1 MTGLVQG
8 TTPYPWPY
16 DEGLARDRTA
26 LVVLGWND
34 AWWHRCQAPDRV
46 VATIDRLA
54 AEVGLVVVVEQ
65 PSRTRGAGPERSGQ
79 PGQHVHHIRGQTQ
92 DVTTVPPVNGAVR
105 VAAAG
110 IDGFFGGPL
119 DAVLRAAGCDLLL
132 LAGLGL
138 ETTVHSTM
146 RSANDRGYECLLV
159 IDACASSDAELV
171 PAAVSMVEM
180 SGGIFGAVGH
190 ADAVLL
196 ALRPTD
202 VDRSTAADRPTN
214 RDHVTAMRGTS

>member
-1 MTGLVQG
+1 MTGLVHG

-34 AWWHRCQAPDRV
+34 TWWDRCQAPDHV

-54 AEVGLVVVVEQ
+54 AAVALVVVVDQPQ
-65 PSRTRGAGPERSGQ
+65 PSRTRPARHDSCGL
-79 PGQHVHHIRGQTQ
+79 PGQHVR
-92 DVTTVPPVNGAVR
+92 PVNGAVT
-105 VAAAG
+105 VSAAG
-110 IDGFFGGPL
+110 IDGFYGGPL

-159 IDACASSDAELV
+159 IDACASSDTGLV
-171 PAAVSMVEM
+171 PAAISMVEM
-180 SGGIFGAVGH
+180 SGGIFGAVGDS
-190 ADAVLL
+190 DAVLV
-196 ALRPTD
+196 ALHHAD
-202 VDRSTAADRPTN
+202 ADRPTN
-214 RDHVTAMRGTS
+214 ATRDHGCNP